1 MKQLR
6 ILSFLMLVLMMM
18 PQVALGQD
26 DNNAAKQYPIYC
38 FVSVKAA
45 SSSLS
50 EYRLWALVVTNKMFA
65 HYICDA
71 QNEPIYFQNTVDVFN
86 YMSKLGWVYV
96 EKVGNDY
103 IFKKD
108 AVSPDDAY
116 KDLNALTMDEI
127 KKARKAK

>member
-1 MKQLR
+1 
-6 ILSFLMLVLMMM
+6 MMM
-18 PQVALGQD
+18 PLVAFGQD
-26 DNNAAKQYPIYC
+26 ANNDAKQYPIYC

-50 EYRLWALVVTNKMFA
+50 EFRLWAVVGTNKMFA
-65 HYICDA
+65 HYVCDA

-86 YMSKLGWVYV
+86 YMSKLGWAYV
-96 EKVGNDY
+96 EKGGNDY